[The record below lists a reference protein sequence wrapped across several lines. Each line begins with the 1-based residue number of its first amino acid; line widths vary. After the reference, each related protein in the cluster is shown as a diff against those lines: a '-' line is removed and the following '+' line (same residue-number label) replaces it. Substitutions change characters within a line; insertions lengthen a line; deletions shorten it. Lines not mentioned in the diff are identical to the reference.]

1 MSDDPLR
8 QRESQARLDFV
19 HTYLAMQPRQRLEMM
34 RQLLIDL
41 LDVEEQGYYED
52 FILDMLQ
59 IVEGQWEAK
68 IKVAEER
75 VQRIMNDAPR

>member
-1 MSDDPLR
+1 
-8 QRESQARLDFV
+8 
-19 HTYLAMQPRQRLEMM
+19 MQPRQRLEMM